1 LDIEFVGIR
10 IQRSKMIRA
19 NAMANEPEIIW
30 NLNISEDGK
39 SYKENYILLFPR
51 YVSAIDEE

>member
-19 NAMANEPEIIW
+19 NAMANKPEIIW
-30 NLNISEDGK
+30 KLNISEDGK
-39 SYKENYILLFPR
+39 SYQENYILLFPR